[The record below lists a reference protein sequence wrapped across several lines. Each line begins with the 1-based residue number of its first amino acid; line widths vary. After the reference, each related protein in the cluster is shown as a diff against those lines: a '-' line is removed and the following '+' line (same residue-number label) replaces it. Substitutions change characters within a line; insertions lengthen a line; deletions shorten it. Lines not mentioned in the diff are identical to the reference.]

1 MINSY
6 LPFQNS
12 KRRWFYTGLKL
23 IVLLLLTLN
32 LYLFTSDTQKF
43 SSVELNETRDIK
55 LVLNQ
60 RNIIENNSTTKTSN
74 STTITT
80 HPSTQM
86 SGVFN
91 ECNYLQTLTLD
102 ETSSN
107 ECDLLITVKTT
118 SPNYGIKL
126 NAILRTWFKLIP
138 AKVTN

>member
-6 LPFQNS
+6 RPFPNS

-43 SSVELNETRDIK
+43 SSVELKETRDIK

-60 RNIIENNSTTKTSN
+60 RNLIENSTTKTSN
-74 STTITT
+74 STIITT
-80 HPSTQM
+80 HSSTQM

-91 ECNYLQTLTLD
+91 ECNYLQTLTLN

-126 NAILRTWFKLIP
+126 NAILSTWFKLIP
-138 AKVTN
+138 AKVTI